1 MDNFSEL
8 IKNAIAEGD
17 NLESAMRKAAIIMA
31 KESVESLLKS
41 ELTAMLGYDKYESD
55 GKNSGDSRNGS
66 YERTVQTSL
75 GPLTISVPRDRNALV
90 KRKWTQA
97 ERLLVTSPIYSV
109 QWLEVLVSSIV
120 PCIGQELGNRVQT
133 RASPC

>member
-97 ERLLVTSPIYSV
+97 ERLLVTSPIYSA

-120 PCIGQELGNRVQT
+120 HCIGQELGNRVQT